1 MRFGGE
7 NQGSVA
13 NSAEALEQLA
23 KDKERREARALK
35 FGVQTNDM
43 LQDKRKERLER
54 FKGEGGGEDREA
66 HKQ

>member
-1 MRFGGE
+1 MMRFGGA
-7 NQGSVA
+7 NQGSVS

-43 LQDKRKERLER
+43 L
-54 FKGEGGGEDREA
+54 
-66 HKQ
+66 